1 MIVRVLYLLLRQR
14 VDRWRSQTAET
25 TPSLIGRPEAR
36 AVRAA
41 SKTFP
46 LRWAYPIALV
56 AGVGALGFLWFWD
69 DRSGPE
75 ATAETIPTDLILE
88 VQASSHWPLAVY
100 LTGDDLPPPQRQAFP
115 SNSGR
120 IESVEARFAP
130 RYQVLPPAAE
140 LEIVNSDPIAHN
152 THVFN
157 RGETIFNVGLPTRG
171 TTVRKTLTG
180 TGIFSVRC
188 DLHPAMQAWLFVPP
202 SPHYALIDNPQ
213 TISFVDLMPG
223 EYVLHLWQADGSERH
238 LLVSLNSGENK
249 TLHLR

>member
-14 VDRWRSQTAET
+14 VDQWRSPKPETA
-25 TPSLIGRPEAR
+25 PSLIGRPEGQTAR
-36 AVRAA
+36 AATENRSV
-41 SKTFP
+41 
-46 LRWAYPIALV
+46 RWAYPIALV
-56 AGVGALGFLWFWD
+56 AGVGALVFLWLHD
-69 DRSGPE
+69 YLSGPDAS
-75 ATAETIPTDLILE
+75 ATTTPADLILE

-100 LTGDDLPPPQRQAFP
+100 LTGDDLPPPQRQAFA
-115 SNSGR
+115 SGSGR

-130 RYQVLPPAAE
+130 AFQVLPPAAE

-157 RGETIFNVGLPTRG
+157 RGETIFNVGLPTSG

-202 SPHYALIDNPQ
+202 SPHYAFMDNPQ
-213 TISFVDLMPG
+213 TVSFVGLAPG
-223 EYVLHLWQADGSERH
+223 EYVLHLWQADGSERVH
-238 LLVSLNSGENK
+238 LVSLASGEKK